1 MKIEV
6 IKDKKYIYLLCN
18 KMTQPVGDLYS
29 SSMDS
34 KVLKDISFSNPRVL
48 VGFSETGEEIY
59 RGIQRALS
67 PERVKEI
74 KKYVNEYEYST
85 FPSSIILNF
94 PHEKV
99 DIYDV
104 DISLNVTSSIED
116 INYPIDLKNKKIDNF
131 SKMVLLVFPY
141 EESIAQI
148 IDGQHRMS
156 GFEDDCKIDFDLPIT
171 IFIDQSVEQQ
181 AEIFSTINGKQTRV
195 TPSLVYELFGI
206 NERPSPYKTAHNI
219 VVALNNSEES
229 PLKNWF
235 KRLGKSNKYY
245 EGYITQ
251 STANQN
257 ILKILCGNAKQ
268 VDEDMRVLSRGEKL
282 SMETKFSSKLPV
294 LREFYIDNDEI
305 TIIKILFNFFNAVKE
320 CLPDEWNK
328 KDSIFKKTIGFVAL
342 FKVLND
348 LIPLGLNEKKLSK
361 EFFISI
367 LNNISIDSNIT
378 ISSKGVNELY
388 FQFKEFYNEKVENL
402 NG

>member
-1 MKIEV
+1 MKIEL
-6 IKDKKYIYLLCN
+6 IGNQKYIYLLCN

-29 SSMDS
+29 SSINS

-67 PERVKEI
+67 SDRVNDI
-74 KKYVNEYEYST
+74 KKYVNEYEYAT

-104 DISLNVTSSIED
+104 DISLNVNGNDED
-116 INYPIDLKNKKIDNF
+116 LNYPINLKNEKINNF
-131 SKMVLLVFPY
+131 SKMVLLIFPY
-141 EESIAQI
+141 EGSIAQI

-156 GFEDDCKIDFDLPIT
+156 GFDDNSSIEFDLPVT

-219 VVALNNSEES
+219 VVALNSSDES

-235 KRLGKSNKYY
+235 KRLGKANKYY
-245 EGYITQ
+245 EGFITQ

-257 ILKILCGNAKQ
+257 ILKLLCGNAKQ
-268 VDEDMRVLSRGEKL
+268 VDEDMRILSRGEKL
-282 SMETKFSSKLPV
+282 NLNTEFSSKLPI
-294 LREFYIDNDEI
+294 LREFYIDDDEI
-305 TIIKILFNFFNAVKE
+305 TIVKILFNFFNAIKE
-320 CLPDEWNK
+320 CLPEEWNK
-328 KDSIFKKTIGFVAL
+328 IDSIFKKTIGFVAL
-342 FKVLND
+342 FKVLID
-348 LIPLGLNEKKLSK
+348 LTPKGLENNTLSK
-361 EFFISI
+361 EFFVSI
-367 LNNISIDSNIT
+367 LNGLSINSNIT

-388 FQFKEFYNEKVENL
+388 DQFKQFYKEKL
-402 NG
+402 